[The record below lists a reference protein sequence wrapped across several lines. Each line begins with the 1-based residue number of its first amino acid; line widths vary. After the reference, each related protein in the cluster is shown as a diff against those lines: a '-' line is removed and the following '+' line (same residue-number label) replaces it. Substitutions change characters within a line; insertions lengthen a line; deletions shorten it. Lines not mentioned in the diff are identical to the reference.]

1 MGKKYNKIKRLIKE
15 DQTPYTGKRDTSGGW
30 RKKIISESDWTPV
43 AGPIANSTSQ
53 TFVHS
58 TGATTTISGLGGVDT
73 TPSTVTIDA
82 FGDRFDV
89 PGPEY
94 GQYGLQG
101 YAPKLN
107 PKYAEAQKKYKEE
120 YAEWEKQRNENFV
133 KMKDTLKSFGTSF
146 EELRASKKWVKKL
159 GDGTFVALMPTSP
172 NADVMNWTDNVRV
185 VKLKQAA
192 NADPMYIDYNTKE
205 IDPLTGKKR
214 PWMAHN
220 VEIQNDV
227 YLGVGERPKPPM
239 EQDYLMPRRTDFKDV
254 NPQLDAS
261 QEFAQNVDSDYMMD
275 ARVTDTSNA
284 PIYDPYFQRIYPN
297 DPAKTPFGSDYGEV
311 SQVIDGEKLLPQ
323 RIQDIL
329 KKGRNKPAR
338 GGPGAIDRELLD
350 NYLKPEVQDVLQQR
364 PELHDRY
371 LNQMYGGAGGG
382 YVPGGGMIDPSALAN
397 AAAAAGSNVSGFVRG
412 LPQPGD
418 DGYVNPNVLG
428 RLARSVTDPIRYSGN
443 TMFQGN
449 PAGRA
454 PGLSN
459 FWSPDPAAAG
469 TYSNPGNAKGIPGTR
484 PNPTGTLTTAP
495 RPRNIPKV
503 TRGLTG
509 TPQFK
514 FPKGQVP
521 PSNMFTQTADDAAV
535 RAAQNVAQK
544 STLSK
549 FLSRAIPFANAALAG
564 IDAGNRVR
572 QGDYAGAALGAAT
585 AIPGPAGW
593 AALGGQMAYD
603 AIGRPFMGAPAT
615 TPISGRGAGRSSFST
630 SDGNV
635 VPKVN
640 KGFAPDPRTGE
651 PRYTGMNDQQYSDAT
666 NKIVDK
672 YNKLRA
678 PIERQYA
685 EYAGRVAPMSLMNKI
700 NALNDAQTAEEN
712 ALAAARAAQENA
724 FNDAL
729 QDYNNK
735 QNAESEA
742 RAKAIDKLDNE
753 KDPHSDTLSNL
764 YAALEKLK
772 QKGKLIKGYKVLG
785 PGDEGYT
792 DYSKIGG
799 ALGGNRKP
807 IYTAAANKLQKQIE
821 AAQKASDSWQDAQQ
835 KKRNAL
841 GGQGGLPLGTT
852 TNRSGG
858 AMGSKSQASSLAS
871 QAASAGMNPQQR
883 RKRGMKESTWDRIN
897 KYR

>member
-58 TGATTTISGLGGVDT
+58 SGATTTISGLGGVDT